1 MIIFILI
8 ILCLAIAV
16 VIIGMQRK
24 KFNSESS
31 SKFVV
36 RIIDRAIA
44 SVFYSFALALLTV
57 SFENNW
63 NISETFVVVLLI
75 VYAVVAFIAD
85 IFFADKVIFGR
96 EASKEIV
103 MPQ

>member
-44 SVFYSFALALLTV
+44 SVFYSFALVLLTV

-63 NISETFVVVLLI
+63 NMSETFVEC
-75 VYAVVAFIAD
+75 
-85 IFFADKVIFGR
+85 FFYK
-96 EASKEIV
+96 
-103 MPQ
+103 

>member
-44 SVFYSFALALLTV
+44 SVFY
-57 SFENNW
+57 
-63 NISETFVVVLLI
+63 
-75 VYAVVAFIAD
+75 
-85 IFFADKVIFGR
+85 
-96 EASKEIV
+96 
-103 MPQ
+103 